1 MADFSEKII
10 EYRLKHFINIYKNQ
24 PKNVIIFG
32 LNGHIGQIV
41 NRLRSEHIDIIAIF
55 DNNPLKQN
63 KVYENIS
70 VKAPDGSLASNA
82 YVIIAS
88 AYFDEMKSQLVDLEF
103 DNRNIFDLLG
113 GDSNN
118 GRDLLEFDIIN
129 AECQLALNG
138 YEVFKRIAG
147 EKSRSCTLFLA
158 PVGSVGDIYLLCLYF
173 ERFLVEKGIKEYTL
187 AIPSRAGNK
196 VARLFGYNSISIS
209 QEEADALIKYRL
221 VMGAEQ
227 AQIYVLHCGYLH
239 IRIPCFMLMYKK
251 STWIENYRSVLFE
264 LSDTRKKEFS
274 WPKLTDAIVVKLK
287 EIGFEPGRS
296 VVISPYANTLAG
308 LDVNFWKKLVRELQ
322 NKGFKCYT
330 NVTASEKEIEGTGR
344 LEIDIE
350 YIVKVVEF
358 AGYFI
363 ALRSGLCDIVSSAN
377 CKKIVLYTQ
386 EKFETIKVIDFY
398 SLKQM
403 GLCDDAVE
411 LEVTYDYDKDV
422 KRVLDEL

>member
-1 MADFSEKII
+1 M
-10 EYRLKHFINIYKNQ
+10 
-24 PKNVIIFG
+24 
-32 LNGHIGQIV
+32 
-41 NRLRSEHIDIIAIF
+41 
-55 DNNPLKQN
+55 
-63 KVYENIS
+63 
-70 VKAPDGSLASNA
+70 
-82 YVIIAS
+82 
-88 AYFDEMKSQLVDLEF
+88 
-103 DNRNIFDLLG
+103 
-113 GDSNN
+113 
-118 GRDLLEFDIIN
+118 
-129 AECQLALNG
+129 
-138 YEVFKRIAG
+138 
-147 EKSRSCTLFLA
+147 
-158 PVGSVGDIYLLCLYF
+158 
-173 ERFLVEKGIKEYTL
+173 
-187 AIPSRAGNK
+187 
-196 VARLFGYNSISIS
+196 
-209 QEEADALIKYRL
+209 
-221 VMGAEQ
+221 
-227 AQIYVLHCGYLH
+227 
-239 IRIPCFMLMYKK
+239 
-251 STWIENYRSVLFE
+251 
-264 LSDTRKKEFS
+264 
-274 WPKLTDAIVVKLK
+274 
-287 EIGFEPGRS
+287 
-296 VVISPYANTLAG
+296 ISPYANTLAG